1 MRLHM
6 LSFFTDLHTMDTV
19 THMKDM
25 GMDIWTTVHLNTH
38 TATSSTTSVSS
49 LLSITAALLLNTI

>member
-1 MRLHM
+1 
-6 LSFFTDLHTMDTV
+6 MDTV